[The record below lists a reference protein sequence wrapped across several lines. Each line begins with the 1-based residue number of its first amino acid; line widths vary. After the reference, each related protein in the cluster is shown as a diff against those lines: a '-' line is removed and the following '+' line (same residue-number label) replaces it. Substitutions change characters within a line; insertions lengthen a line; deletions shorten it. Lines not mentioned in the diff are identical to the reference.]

1 MTQESKKNLI
11 EDLIGYLYAMHGME
25 LSFNMI
31 ELNLSCM
38 KVKASWPEFDVVYE
52 SFQALCD
59 ALKNICDGKSMKLQ
73 HYAESYKKN
82 LKDFAKLPEARQKE
96 INENI
101 NMAID
106 ITTRF
111 ISLNASFKS

>member
-11 EDLIGYLYAMHGME
+11 EDLIGSLYAMHGME

-52 SFQALCD
+52 SFLTLCD
-59 ALKNICDGKSMKLQ
+59 ALKKSCDGESIKLK
-73 HYAESYKKN
+73 HYARAYKRN
-82 LKDFAKLPEARQKE
+82 LVILSKTPDAQKDEVQE
-96 INENI
+96 YIND
-101 NMAID
+101 AID
-106 ITTRF
+106 ISERL
-111 ISLNASFKS
+111 ISLNER